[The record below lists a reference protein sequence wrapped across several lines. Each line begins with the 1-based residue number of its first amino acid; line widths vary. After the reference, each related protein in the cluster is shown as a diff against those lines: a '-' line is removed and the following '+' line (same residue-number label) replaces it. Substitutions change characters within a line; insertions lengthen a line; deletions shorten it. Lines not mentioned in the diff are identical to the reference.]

1 MTNVA
6 MTIPYMFLSSA
17 FISFK
22 KKTEIKKPFEV
33 YKTRKS
39 TVIAAVV
46 VTFTIA
52 FANFFTIIE
61 PATKGNISDT
71 IFSIIG
77 PIFFSIVAILM
88 YNSYE
93 KKYVIKSEKGKTKNL

>member
-52 FANFFTIIE
+52 FANF
-61 PATKGNISDT
+61 SQ
-71 IFSIIG
+71 
-77 PIFFSIVAILM
+77 
-88 YNSYE
+88 
-93 KKYVIKSEKGKTKNL
+93 